1 MGPLSLFTIIVVWS
15 QVSWIYFDMCSI
27 DIKSFSHFILPGRL
41 EFLLEAQ
48 QAYADYMFLNTPGVL
63 AITAGLDAEDPNLLH
78 DFQVFSSFQVFRDHA
93 DMDNPIV
100 RKLLLD
106 WINFDNYDAS
116 VPFYGEVWVE
126 EEHLEEAR
134 IMTEEIGGAEF
145 TFYPIDNVQGR
156 VDLNN
161 WE

>member
-1 MGPLSLFTIIVVWS
+1 MICG
-15 QVSWIYFDMCSI
+15 SI
-27 DIKSFSHFILPGRL
+27 DIKNFSHFILPGRL

-134 IMTEEIGGAEF
+134 MMTEEIGGAEF

>member
-1 MGPLSLFTIIVVWS
+1 M
-15 QVSWIYFDMCSI
+15 
-27 DIKSFSHFILPGRL
+27 FITAFLPGRL

-48 QAYADYMFLNTPGVL
+48 QAYADYMYLNTPGVL
-63 AITAGLDAEDPNLLH
+63 AITAGLDEEDPDLLH

-93 DMDNPIV
+93 DMENPIV
-100 RKLLLD
+100 RKLLMD

-116 VPFYGEVWVE
+116 QPFYGVVWALGEQVE
-126 EEHLEEAR
+126 TVEK
-134 IMTEEIGGAEF
+134 MTRELGGARF
-145 TFYPIDNVQGR
+145 TVYPIQEVQGS

>member
-1 MGPLSLFTIIVVWS
+1 MFRWLEGGQGAVNFSCLPFGYGSRSCIGRSLAETQII
-15 QVSWIYFDMCSI
+15 I
-27 DIKSFSHFILPGRL
+27 
-41 EFLLEAQ
+41 FL
-48 QAYADYMFLNTPGVL
+48 
-63 AITAGLDAEDPNLLH
+63 IR
-78 DFQVFSSFQVFRDHA
+78 VFSSFQVFRDHA

-134 IMTEEIGGAEF
+134 MMTEEIGGAEF

>member
-1 MGPLSLFTIIVVWS
+1 MFITT
-15 QVSWIYFDMCSI
+15 
-27 DIKSFSHFILPGRL
+27 ILPGRL

-48 QAYADYMFLNTPGVL
+48 QAYADYMYLNTPGVL
-63 AITAGLDAEDPNLLH
+63 AITAGLDEEDPDLLH

-93 DMDNPIV
+93 DMENPIV
-100 RKLLLD
+100 RKLLMD

-116 VPFYGEVWVE
+116 TPFYGEVWVE
-126 EEHLEEAR
+126 EEHIEEAR
-134 IMTEEIGGAEF
+134 LMTQEIGGAEF
-145 TFYPIDNVQGR
+145 TFYPVDKIQGR